1 MLRIMMEEMPVIC
14 FGAADQERR
23 ARHHRARM
31 QIGEQGLKLSIASLS
46 YVKRIAVQ
54 RWPAAAWRQSRFRFR
69 RRKRCATAAYC
80 SGSQP
85 PIQSVSIRR
94 SNAGNRASAIGNG
107 RTSCGGP
114 AVLESSKTFAASR
127 AGDRPASRTRPVRSG
142 RRRASPIRPGRNRG
156 SRFRIIERTYAARSA
171 PIGSAGATFGLAGS
185 SRLLSR

>member
-142 RRRASPIRPGRNRG
+142 AAAQAQSVRAETEVVAFALSSGPTRLGVRLSVLPAR
-156 SRFRIIERTYAARSA
+156 RSA
-171 PIGSAGATFGLAGS
+171 SLGQAGC
-185 SRLLSR
+185 